1 MNYNPPE
8 LDYKP
13 IFLKSHILPTYI
25 KPHKYYTK
33 DLFRIR
39 RLAMQLPA
47 LLSAPQ

>member
-25 KPHKYYTK
+25 KPHKQRNTSK
-33 DLFRIR
+33 S
-39 RLAMQLPA
+39 A
-47 LLSAPQ
+47 LMEFFGT